1 MKILGRSAKNWKPL
15 TQYTKEV
22 YQQWG
27 YRNVQC
33 DEYPFASTEQGAL
46 KDKIHYSIQGVRKD
60 HNEDHGDALKAFY
73 GHYRLLDYD
82 PDNTITKIGD
92 SPFWVKIVNN
102 RPSNAGLPSAAPHSH
117 WTAGCEE

>member
-46 KDKIHYSIQGVRKD
+46 KDKIHYSIQGV
-60 HNEDHGDALKAFY
+60 
-73 GHYRLLDYD
+73 
-82 PDNTITKIGD
+82 
-92 SPFWVKIVNN
+92 
-102 RPSNAGLPSAAPHSH
+102 
-117 WTAGCEE
+117 